1 MDEEETYITSN
12 DSEPNNKP
20 NNMDNIDNEKFFRY
34 DSDED
39 YNQ

>member
-12 DSEPNNKP
+12 YYEPDNNP
-20 NNMDNIDNEKFFRY
+20 NNMDNIDSENFFIY